1 MSFNVLQ
8 LPRLRRHS
16 GQRVASS
23 LIHGFA
29 AHSGGQTRLI
39 SPQFRSG
46 RGIIQVPRNGASS
59 VLQGL
64 RSVQKVMTFESSNRR
79 FMARLNHSLKGGN
92 SYPALVFTLGL
103 VFIPLGTAGTVGGVI
118 FGAASTAFDRARR
131 STSVLA
137 REGDEIW
144 HVEEIGRTFEDNY
157 IQDDRW
163 VATHISSYFLVDPF
177 RRQKPEKGWLLHEM
191 RRTIEM
197 S

>member
-1 MSFNVLQ
+1 MSFNVSQ

-46 RGIIQVPRNGASS
+46 QGIIQVPRNGASS

-64 RSVQKVMTFESSNRR
+64 RSVQKVMTFGSSNRG
-79 FMARLNHSLKGGN
+79 FMTRLNQSLKGGE

-103 VFIPLGTAGTVGGVI
+103 VFVPLGTVGTVGGII
-118 FGAASTAFDRARR
+118 FGASTAAFDGARR
-131 STSVLA
+131 STNVLA

-144 HVEEIGRTFEDNY
+144 HVEEIGRAYEDNW
-157 IQDDRW
+157 IADDRW

-177 RRQKPEKGWLLHEM
+177 RRQRPEKGWLLHEM

-197 S
+197 N